1 MTRPAQRNRL
11 LRSSL
16 VCLLLVTTVVSV
28 AGLGTA
34 SAQPTQQV
42 PPRGLANHL
51 VINEVYDSQ
60 NVALEY
66 FELYNPLSTTINLS
80 TYVIYN
86 HDGNTPLSNL
96 DNPSIAGGQLRA
108 IGPTQLHTTTIAGS
122 GLARTDF
129 LGLVNTSPSDTVV
142 DVVNWGG
149 APQISWPN
157 YDRFAS
163 YFFTV
168 GTQPFLPE
176 DGPNAKTAHGPNW
189 TMSRSTKAG
198 EGGRTLD
205 IHVGNVTLYH

>member
-1 MTRPAQRNRL
+1 MTRPAQRSRL

-16 VCLLLVTTVVSV
+16 VCLLLITTVVSV

-66 FELYNPLSTTINLS
+66 FELYNPLATTINLS

-96 DNPSIAGGQLRA
+96 DNPSIAGGQLLPADSRNQFPVA
-108 IGPTQLHTTTIAGS
+108 PAYFNVGLRGRLH
-122 GLARTDF
+122 
-129 LGLVNTSPSDTVV
+129 
-142 DVVNWGG
+142 
-149 APQISWPN
+149 
-157 YDRFAS
+157 
-163 YFFTV
+163 
-168 GTQPFLPE
+168 
-176 DGPNAKTAHGPNW
+176 HC
-189 TMSRSTKAG
+189 
-198 EGGRTLD
+198 
-205 IHVGNVTLYH
+205 